1 MPRTVSIARGSVKG
15 TEFELEAG
23 LSLEVEKFER
33 KNSNDNDGSLQ
44 YHCLMSTK
52 DILLEIAN
60 KLPAD
65 ATLADALYELEF
77 RSAVE
82 QGLAELDR
90 GEGIPLDQLKKR
102 LPQWLGK

>member
-1 MPRTVSIARGSVKG
+1 
-15 TEFELEAG
+15 
-23 LSLEVEKFER
+23 
-33 KNSNDNDGSLQ
+33 
-44 YHCLMSTK
+44 MSTREILR
-52 DILLEIAN
+52 DIAD

-77 RSAVE
+77 RAGIE

-90 GEGIPLDQLKKR
+90 GEGIPLDEVKKQ

>member
-1 MPRTVSIARGSVKG
+1 
-15 TEFELEAG
+15 
-23 LSLEVEKFER
+23 
-33 KNSNDNDGSLQ
+33 
-44 YHCLMSTK
+44 MSTREILR
-52 DILLEIAN
+52 DIAE

-77 RSAVE
+77 RAGIE

-90 GEGIPLDQLKKR
+90 GEGIPLDEVKKQ